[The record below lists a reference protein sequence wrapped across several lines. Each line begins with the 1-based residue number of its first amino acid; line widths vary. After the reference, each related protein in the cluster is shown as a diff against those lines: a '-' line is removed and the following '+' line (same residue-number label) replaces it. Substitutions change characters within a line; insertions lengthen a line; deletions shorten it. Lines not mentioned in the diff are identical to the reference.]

1 MVSTLR
7 HAQFFY
13 TTAPQP
19 CPYLPG
25 QLERKVIADLAVPNA
40 DALHNRLSR
49 AGFRRSH
56 TLAYAPVCASCSACT
71 PIRVPV
77 ARFRPDRTQRRILR
91 YNTDLHAQ
99 CLPPLTTPE
108 QYALFRRYQLARHRD
123 GDMATMTADE
133 YRSMVEDSPV
143 ETMLFEFR
151 TDLGELMI
159 VSLIDRLEDGLSAV
173 YSFYNPDL
181 PRRSLGSL
189 AVLYLIQETARLNLP
204 HLYLGYWIQNSR
216 KMSYKSRFQPAEIL
230 THGVWHTLDTAT
242 QSDGAEANIMLPP
255 LA

>member
-13 TTAPQP
+13 TTPPQP

-25 QLERKVIADLAVPNA
+25 QVERKVVANLAVPHA

-56 TLAYAPVCASCSACT
+56 TLIYTPVCASCSACT
-71 PIRVPV
+71 PLRIPV
-77 ARFRPDRTQRRILR
+77 ARFTPDRTQRRILR
-91 YNTDLHAQ
+91 HNTDLHAR
-99 CLPPLTTPE
+99 CLPPVATPE
-108 QYALFRRYQLARHRD
+108 HYALFHRYQAARHTE
-123 GDMATMTADE
+123 GDMATMTAED
-133 YRSMVEDSPV
+133 YRSMVEETPV

-151 TDLGELMI
+151 SDSGELMI

-173 YSFYNPDL
+173 YSFYDPDQ

-189 AVLYLIQETARLNLP
+189 AILFLIEETARLELP
-204 HLYLGYWIQNSR
+204 HLYLGYWIQQSR
-216 KMSYKSRFQPAEIL
+216 KMSYKSRFRPAEVL
-230 THGVWHTLDTAT
+230 THGVWHTLETPPAPDAPL
-242 QSDGAEANIMLPP
+242 EAP
-255 LA
+255 L

>member
-7 HAQFFY
+7 QSQFFY

-25 QLERKVIADLAVPNA
+25 QMERKVIADLAVPNA
-40 DALHNRLSR
+40 DALHNCLSR

-56 TLAYAPVCASCSACT
+56 TLAYAPVCATCSACT
-71 PIRVPV
+71 PIRIPV
-77 ARFRPDRTQRRILR
+77 QRFEPDRTQRRTLR
-91 YNTDLHAQ
+91 HNADLHAKR
-99 CLPPLTTPE
+99 LPPITTPE
-108 QYALFRRYQLARHRD
+108 QYALFRRYQTARHTD
-123 GDMATMTADE
+123 GDMATMTGED
-133 YRSMVEDSPV
+133 YRSMVEDTPV

-151 TDLGELMI
+151 TDAGELMI

-189 AVLYLIQETARLNLP
+189 AVLFLIEETARLGLP
-204 HLYLGYWIQNSR
+204 YLYLGYWIQKSR

-230 THGVWHTLDTAT
+230 THGVWHTLAPET
-242 QSDGAEANIMLPP
+242 QQAQTQDVL
-255 LA
+255 